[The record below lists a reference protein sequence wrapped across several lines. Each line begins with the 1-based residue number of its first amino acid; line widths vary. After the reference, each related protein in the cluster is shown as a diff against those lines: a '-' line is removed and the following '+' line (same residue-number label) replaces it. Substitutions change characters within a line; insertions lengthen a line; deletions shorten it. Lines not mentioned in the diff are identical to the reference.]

1 MKEHKSTA
9 YTELI
14 DGFIASKRIQ
24 GYKYV
29 AEQDTLAIF
38 EDFLAGYPA
47 EEIYIKKDMM
57 DKWCTPRPYESRKT
71 LGNRISVVRQFAI
84 YMVSKGY
91 YAYIPSTIPHAG
103 RSDFIPYIFSDG
115 EMDRIFHMLDNL
127 PSNRRYNSDTAYPV
141 LFRVLYGC
149 GLRIGEALSLRV
161 ADVDTIRGILTIR
174 HAKFNKSRL
183 VPMSASLTTIC
194 HEYRCTYLLGA
205 DENSSFFQNKDGSSR
220 NRNSVSHFFKEVLWQ
235 SKIPYRGKGKGP
247 RLHDL
252 RHGFCCRAVK
262 QMSDNGIDLYCALP
276 ILSTYVGH
284 SSIRATERYL
294 RLTAAVYPE
303 LEEKMSALTES
314 IYPEVHYG
322 EAN

>member
-1 MKEHKSTA
+1 MKIHKNTA

-14 DGFIASKRIQ
+14 DGFITYKRIQ

-29 AEQDTLAIF
+29 TEQDTLVMF
-38 EDFLAGYPA
+38 ENFLTQYPA
-47 EEIYIKKDMM
+47 EEICIKKDTM
-57 DKWCTPRPYESRKT
+57 DKWCHPRPYESRKT
-71 LGNRISVVRQFAI
+71 LGNRISVVKQFAI

-91 YAYIPSTIPHAG
+91 YSYIPSTLPHAG
-103 RSDFIPYIFSDG
+103 RSDFIPYIFSDD
-115 EMDRIFHMLDNL
+115 EMDRIFHVLDNL
-127 PSNRRYNSDTAYPV
+127 PPNRRYNSGTAYPV

-149 GLRIGEALSLRV
+149 GLRIGEALSLRIV
-161 ADVDTIRGILTIR
+161 DVDAIKGILTIR
-174 HAKFNKSRL
+174 HAKFDKSRI
-183 VPMSASLTTIC
+183 VPMTASLATIC
-194 HEYRCTYLLGA
+194 YDYRCKYLLDA
-205 DENSSFFQNKDGSSR
+205 NENSCFFQNKDGSARSR
-220 NRNSVSHFFKEVLWQ
+220 HSVSYFFREILWQ

-252 RHGFCCRAVK
+252 RHGFCCRAIK

-294 RLTAAVYPE
+294 RLIAAVYPE
-303 LEEKMSALTES
+303 LEKKMSLLTES

-322 EAN
+322 EAD